1 MEKLALTKQFIKEY
15 KEQDLAFGGKLNLC
29 DLNIIKSYLGF
40 YFIAHGFF
48 GGVDGGGVKT
58 MVQNYFRNRRYEV
71 IFSLKRQGKDVCQIC
86 GITGLR
92 DGQVRKCF
100 KTPENQI
107 EIYKIFESEWQGKP
121 KEEIT
126 MKKPMKTETKK
137 KTNISDESEN
147 HYVPEIKNVIFNY
160 PSTTV
165 LWSDG
170 TKTVVKCQKGD
181 KYSMETGLALCIAKK
196 ALGNNSDFNDIFKKW
211 IDEPK
216 EKDIEYFER
225 LIEQLTKGIRF
236 I

>member
-1 MEKLALTKQFIKEY
+1 MVNLTNVYLKVKEFCDKNKINCTGSVYHRTTIFPGSFITIGVEKSFFIHKNYSVFEDSPLDDEELTELIINDIKRS
-15 KEQDLAFGGKLNLC
+15 F
-29 DLNIIKSYLGF
+29 NI
-40 YFIAHGFF
+40 
-48 GGVDGGGVKT
+48 
-58 MVQNYFRNRRYEV
+58 
-71 IFSLKRQGKDVCQIC
+71 KD
-86 GITGLR
+86 
-92 DGQVRKCF
+92 
-100 KTPENQI
+100 
-107 EIYKIFESEWQGKP
+107 ESN
-121 KEEIT
+121 
-126 MKKPMKTETKK
+126 KTETKK
-137 KTNISDESEN
+137 KNNTGNESEKC
-147 HYVPEIKNVIFNY
+147 YVPEIKNVIFNY

-211 IDEPK
+211 IDEPQ

>member
-1 MEKLALTKQFIKEY
+1 MVNLTNVYLKVKEFCYKNGLYCSRYYNNIPDSVITIRVEKSFFNSKNYYICKSTPLDDGELTELIINDIKRS
-15 KEQDLAFGGKLNLC
+15 F
-29 DLNIIKSYLGF
+29 NI
-40 YFIAHGFF
+40 
-48 GGVDGGGVKT
+48 
-58 MVQNYFRNRRYEV
+58 
-71 IFSLKRQGKDVCQIC
+71 KD
-86 GITGLR
+86 
-92 DGQVRKCF
+92 
-100 KTPENQI
+100 
-107 EIYKIFESEWQGKP
+107 ESNK
-121 KEEIT
+121 T

-147 HYVPEIKNVIFNY
+147 RYVPEIKNVIFNY

-211 IDEPK
+211 IDEPQ

-225 LIEQLTKGIRF
+225 FIEQLTKGIRF

>member
-1 MEKLALTKQFIKEY
+1 MFIRRLRNFVIRM
-15 KEQDLAFGGKLNLC
+15 D
-29 DLNIIKSYLGF
+29 
-40 YFIAHGFF
+40 FIAL
-48 GGVDGGGVKT
+48 DIT
-58 MVQNYFRNRRYEV
+58 T
-71 IFSLKRQGKDVCQIC
+71 ISLIA
-86 GITGLR
+86 LSL
-92 DGQVRKCF
+92 
-100 KTPENQI
+100 
-107 EIYKIFESEWQGKP
+107 SEWKSRSSIAKNYYICKSTPLDDGELTELIINDIKRSFNI
-121 KEEIT
+121 KDESNKT

-137 KTNISDESEN
+137 KTSISDESEN
-147 HYVPEIKNVIFNY
+147 RYVPEIKNVIFNY

-211 IDEPK
+211 IDEPQ

>member
-1 MEKLALTKQFIKEY
+1 MVNLTNVYLKVKEFCDKNKINCTGSVYHRAAIFPGSFITIGVEKSFFIHKDYYVFEDSPLDEGELTKLLINDIKRS
-15 KEQDLAFGGKLNLC
+15 FN
-29 DLNIIKSYLGF
+29 
-40 YFIAHGFF
+40 
-48 GGVDGGGVKT
+48 VK
-58 MVQNYFRNRRYEV
+58 YEV
-71 IFSLKRQGKDVCQIC
+71 N
-86 GITGLR
+86 
-92 DGQVRKCF
+92 
-100 KTPENQI
+100 KTQE
-107 EIYKIFESEWQGKP
+107 KP
-121 KEEIT
+121 T
-126 MKKPMKTETKK
+126 KTETKK
-137 KTNISDESEN
+137 KNNTGNESEKC
-147 HYVPEIKNVIFNY
+147 YVPEIKNVIFNY

-211 IDEPK
+211 IDEPQ

>member
-1 MEKLALTKQFIKEY
+1 MVNLTNVYLKVKEFCNKSGLYCSMYNDIPGGLIAIRVEKSFFKGKYYYVCKSAPHDDGELTKLLINDIKRS
-15 KEQDLAFGGKLNLC
+15 F
-29 DLNIIKSYLGF
+29 NI
-40 YFIAHGFF
+40 
-48 GGVDGGGVKT
+48 
-58 MVQNYFRNRRYEV
+58 
-71 IFSLKRQGKDVCQIC
+71 KDESN
-86 GITGLR
+86 
-92 DGQVRKCF
+92 
-100 KTPENQI
+100 KTP
-107 EIYKIFESEWQGKP
+107 
-121 KEEIT
+121 
-126 MKKPMKTETKK
+126 KKPTETKK

-147 HYVPEIKNVIFNY
+147 RYVPEIKNVIFNY

-211 IDEPK
+211 IDEPQ